1 MRAVLSLGA
10 LLLVVFLVSK
20 MAGTQLQALK
30 PSAVGEAQTGPAVSP
45 AEAAADKMRKALDQI
60 AAAAAAA
67 VEKAE
72 DAASR

>member
-20 MAGTQLQALK
+20 MAGTQLQALN
-30 PSAVGEAQTGPAVSP
+30 PSAGGEAQTGPVVSP
-45 AEAAADKMRKALDQI
+45 AEAAADKMRKALDQG